1 MATYIIKINER
12 TKEGK
17 GLLDYLRA
25 LGVITEKEGEK
36 EKSPY
41 SDAFIKKVQNAER
54 DIKEGRFVAFR
65 NFSQTKKYLESL

>member
-17 GLLDYLRA
+17 GLLDYLQA
-25 LGVITEKEGEK
+25 LGVITEKEGKK